1 VKLVNLKDETKL
13 DDLAGGSQA
22 GIQEQKQNPLVRVAE
37 LFALHKWYVKLLIV
51 LACLMIPMVV
61 PSNYA
66 MRVIIYIGLYIVLAL
81 GLNVVMG
88 FTGLLNIGHAAF
100 YAVGAYTTAILMVA
114 YTTAILMVKYGMS
127 FWLTIPVG
135 MFFGVLL
142 GIVLGFPTLRVRDDY
157 LAIVTLGFGQIV
169 YIVANNWMG
178 LTRGPRGIPG
188 IPAPRIGFSLFL
200 LLSTPV
206 CE

>member
-1 VKLVNLKDETKL
+1 MKLVNPKDETKL

-22 GIQEQKQNPLVRVAE
+22 GIQQQKQNPLIRMAE

-51 LACLMIPMVV
+51 LACLMIPLVV

-66 MRVIIYIGLYIVLAL
+66 MRIIIYIGLYIVLAL

-100 YAVGAYTTAILMVA
+100 YAVGAYTTAILMVR
-114 YTTAILMVKYGMS
+114 YGMS

-142 GIVLGFPTLRVRDDY
+142 GIILGFPSLTQVR
-157 LAIVTLGFGQIV
+157 Q
-169 YIVANNWMG
+169 
-178 LTRGPRGIPG
+178 P
-188 IPAPRIGFSLFL
+188 
-200 LLSTPV
+200 
-206 CE
+206 

>member
-1 VKLVNLKDETKL
+1 M
-13 DDLAGGSQA
+13 
-22 GIQEQKQNPLVRVAE
+22 AE
-37 LFALHKWYVKLLIV
+37 LFARFKWHLKLLIV
-51 LACLMIPMVV
+51 FACLMLPLVV
-61 PSNYA
+61 SSNYA
-66 MRVIIYIGLYIVLAL
+66 MRIIIYIGLYIVLAL

-100 YAVGAYTTAILMVA
+100 YAVGA

-178 LTRGPRGIPG
+178 LTRGPRGNTGNPCTT
-188 IPAPRIGFSLFL
+188 PRIFRFSDRH
-200 LLSTPV
+200 
-206 CE
+206 